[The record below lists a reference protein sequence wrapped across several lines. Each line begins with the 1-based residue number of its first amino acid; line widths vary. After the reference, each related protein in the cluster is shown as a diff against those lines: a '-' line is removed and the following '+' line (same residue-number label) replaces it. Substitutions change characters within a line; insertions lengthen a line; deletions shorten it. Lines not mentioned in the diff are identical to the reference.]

1 MTTTTAGTSAEL
13 DLSDSWAYGK
23 GILHG
28 GWLLETVT
36 TAALQSTAHPH
47 PLAVSAHYVAAPRIG
62 PALVEVEPLR
72 EGRTV
77 GSLRA
82 RLSQE
87 GAPKVEVLV
96 TAGTLP
102 EAGSAPFLLDAA
114 PPSMPPPEQCLPH
127 EVPSDLPRNGIAEN
141 LEMRLDPATAGWARG
156 AFGGSAEVAG
166 WIRSRTG
173 RAVDPLFLL
182 TVADALPPVT
192 LDLGIGGWVP
202 TIEFTVLLR
211 CVPVEGWL
219 RVVQRAQLV
228 HGGWLD
234 ESCEVWDSSG
244 QLVAQARQLA
254 GYRQ

>member
-1 MTTTTAGTSAEL
+1 MTPVRSRDL
-13 DLSDSWAYGK
+13 DLTDSWAYGK
-23 GILHG
+23 GVLHG
-28 GWLLETVT
+28 GWLLETVAA
-36 TAALQSTAHPH
+36 AALESTGHPH
-47 PLAVSAHYVAAPRIG
+47 PLAVSAHYVAAPRVG
-62 PALVEVEPLR
+62 PARLEVEALR

-87 GAPKVEVLV
+87 GAPKVEALI

-102 EAGSAPFLLDAA
+102 AAGSAPFLVAAA

-127 EVPSDLPRNGIAEN
+127 DMPDGEPRNGIVEN
-141 LEMRLDPATAGWARG
+141 LEMLLDPATAGWARG
-156 AFGGSAEVAG
+156 TFGGSAEVAG

-202 TIEFTVLLR
+202 TIEFTVLVR

-219 RVVQRAQLV
+219 RVVQRAVLL
-228 HGGWLD
+228 HGGWLE
-234 ESCEVWDSSG
+234 ESCEVWDAAG

-254 GYRQ
+254 GYKAPAA